1 MRIRRHIFDKIDWWT
16 ILLYIIFIVIGWL
29 NVYAALYNENYN
41 LIDFSQ
47 KYGRQ
52 LIWISISFLIAIFI
66 CLPEPNF
73 R

>member
-41 LIDFSQ
+41 LIDFSH

-52 LIWISISFLIAIFI
+52 LIQTSGAQDGLYFSL
-66 CLPEPNF
+66 L
-73 R
+73 RKTSSH